1 MQAYMSNSEIIYYTN
16 NKRFDHK
23 FFNSSKYINESV
35 TNFVTFSSKQPVWQI
50 NSLRKLVLH
59 DQTSVFQSGEPEPLD
74 YWRYKFGS
82 LSPSGYDNY
91 PSEYIIYGGGFFIDS
106 TIDTVNRKT
115 NSLLT
120 ALGSIGGSAWAMLF
134 VFNLIVIGF
143 AVQHTTIVYVT
154 ELFKRSLGKNP
165 SDRGEIKNM
174 TPKEIEE
181 TLV

>member
-1 MQAYMSNSEIIYYTN
+1 
-16 NKRFDHK
+16 
-23 FFNSSKYINESV
+23 
-35 TNFVTFSSKQPVWQI
+35 
-50 NSLRKLVLH
+50 
-59 DQTSVFQSGEPEPLD
+59 
-74 YWRYKFGS
+74 
-82 LSPSGYDNY
+82 
-91 PSEYIIYGGGFFIDS
+91 
-106 TIDTVNRKT
+106 
-115 NSLLT
+115 
-120 ALGSIGGSAWAMLF
+120 LGSIGGSAWAMLF